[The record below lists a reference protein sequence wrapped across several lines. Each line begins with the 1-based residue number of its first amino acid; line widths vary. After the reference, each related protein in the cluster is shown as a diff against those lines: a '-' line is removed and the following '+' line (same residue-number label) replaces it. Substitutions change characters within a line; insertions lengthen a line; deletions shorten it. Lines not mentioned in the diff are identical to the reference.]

1 MEDDMRIALMGI
13 GAAAPLLLI
22 AAPVQAQ
29 TPAGDPLAKATI
41 VQGDYATAERRLL
54 QELRIHPDRPELLLN
69 LAAVYSQTGRVS
81 EARGLY
87 RQVIAQNDVLM
98 DVNAERTA
106 GSHAIANVGLRR
118 LETVQFTQR

>member
-1 MEDDMRIALMGI
+1 MRNALI
-13 GAAAPLLLI
+13 GFGVAAPLLLMI
-22 AAPVQAQ
+22 TPAQAQ
-29 TPAGDPLAKATI
+29 TPASDPVAKSAI
-41 VQGDYATAERRLL
+41 VQGDYVAAERRLI
-54 QELRIHPDRPELLLN
+54 QELRIHPGRPELLLN

-98 DVNAERTA
+98 DVSADRTA
-106 GSHAIANVGLRR
+106 GSHTIATTGLRR